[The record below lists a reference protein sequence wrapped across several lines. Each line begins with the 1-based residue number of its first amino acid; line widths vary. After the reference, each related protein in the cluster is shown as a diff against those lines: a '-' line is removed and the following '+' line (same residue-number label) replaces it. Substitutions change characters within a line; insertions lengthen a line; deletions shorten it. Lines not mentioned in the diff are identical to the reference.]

1 MDSNKS
7 FSQRSGSSIKTSSI
21 KNTQVSWLIS
31 VPTLRAISLSASIHF
46 IRTKVNGEI
55 KATIYLGSVN
65 VH

>member
-7 FSQRSGSSIKTSSI
+7 FSQRSGSSIKTSPI

-31 VPTLRAISLSASIHF
+31 VPTLRAISLSVSIHF
-46 IRTKVNGEI
+46 IRVQVNGEN
-55 KATIYLGSVN
+55 KATIYLGTVN